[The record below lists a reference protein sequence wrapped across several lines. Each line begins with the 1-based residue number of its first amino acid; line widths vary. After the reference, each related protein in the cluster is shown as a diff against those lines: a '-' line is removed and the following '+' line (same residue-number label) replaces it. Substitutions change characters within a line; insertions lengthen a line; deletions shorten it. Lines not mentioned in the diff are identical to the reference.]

1 MGPLRA
7 CVLGMLIVF
16 LVGIPGTGARAAS
29 KPPAVEPAA
38 RLLEA
43 ARAAYDGGR
52 YARSAQYAERLLR
65 ARRLASAVQRHET
78 LNLLGQARTKLGEHR
93 QALEALGRAEH
104 LARREN
110 LRKGLALTYIYIG
123 DVYERMKQ
131 HPVALEYYSKGL
143 AQLRLPGDWREAR
156 LALMQIGDIHV
167 VAGNF
172 DEAQRAYEGA
182 LAYAEQAGDAGSV
195 AQSLDY
201 TGFFYRRIG
210 DAAKA
215 IGAHERALRYAARV
229 PAGVERARA
238 AARAYNHLGLSQQ
251 LAGAQAGSGAAAQA
265 LLRRAVQSEEKALR
279 YAREAQDRWRQ
290 GYVLRALSMLHR
302 QLGELD
308 PSTGE
313 KQLRHSAQY
322 AERALTLARGM
333 GNPEWEGLALHML
346 AVAQARSGDF
356 PAAAATMEQAL
367 AIWERIGDTYSR
379 GAGLR
384 LRGEEIAERR
394 GDAPGARDDYLLAL
408 EAFRGVEAR
417 DDIAQVHF
425 RLSGTLA
432 QQGSRAVA
440 IYFGKQAVS
449 TIQGMRDRLRNID
462 RESQQAFVAGK
473 ASIYRGVADL
483 LIEEGRL
490 PEAQQVLSMLKEE
503 EFFDFVRRDSRQ
515 DTRTTQASYTA
526 LEQEWHTRYQEIGG
540 RIAALGSELDA
551 LRQKARGGLSH
562 AERARYEDLR
572 KDLAVARQAF
582 ERFVAEFLRELATA
596 DAERNREVGGK
607 NLADLGALRGTL
619 ESLGHDAVTLHYL
632 MGERKLRIILTT
644 PAVQL
649 AREHPIPA
657 RELNRKIQRFR
668 QLLQDPRLDP
678 LGLAR
683 DLYDILIRPVAE
695 DLRQAKART
704 LMLSLDGALRYLP
717 FAALHDGARYLVEDF
732 QLVIYTEAAK
742 DKLKDAPQPE
752 WKLAGL
758 GVTRKIE
765 GFNRLPAV
773 KQELEGIV
781 RTAPDRGV
789 LPGEIHLDDAFTA
802 SRMRDALDRGYP
814 VLHIAS
820 HFVFSPGTES
830 DSFLLLGD
838 GTRLTLREIKDGDFD
853 FRNVDLITLSA
864 CETAIGGGKDANG
877 QEIEGFGALAQK
889 QGAKGVIATL
899 WPVADQST
907 GLLMQRLYRFRQQQ
921 GMTKAEGLREAQVA
935 FIRGAQLRPATSA
948 SQRAADREAVDAGP
962 DVPGRDPSR
971 PYAHPFYWAPFIL
984 MGNWL

>member
-1 MGPLRA
+1 
-7 CVLGMLIVF
+7 MLILF
-16 LVGIPGTGARAAS
+16 LVGIPATGAWAAS
-29 KPPAVEPAA
+29 KPPAVGSAA
-38 RLLEA
+38 WLLKA
-43 ARAAYDGGR
+43 GRDAYDEGR
-52 YARSAQYAERLLR
+52 YAQSAQYAERLLG
-65 ARRLASAVQRHET
+65 ARRPASAVQRHEA
-78 LNLLGQARTKLGEHR
+78 LNLLGQAQTKLGDHG
-93 QALEALGRAEH
+93 QALEALSRAEH
-104 LARREN
+104 LARRKN
-110 LRKGLALTYIYIG
+110 LHKGLALTYTFIG
-123 DVYERMKQ
+123 DAYERMKR
-131 HPVALEYYSKGL
+131 HPVALEYYRKGL

-167 VAGNF
+167 VAGDF
-172 DEAQRAYEGA
+172 DEAQRAYERG

-195 AQSLDY
+195 AQNLDY
-201 TGFFYRRIG
+201 IGFFYRSIG

-215 IGAHERALRYAARV
+215 ISAHERALQYAARV
-229 PAGVERARA
+229 PGRVGRARA

-251 LAGAQAGSGAAAQA
+251 LAAQAESGAAALA
-265 LLRRAVQSEEKALR
+265 LLRRAVESEERGLR
-279 YAREAQDRWRQ
+279 LAREAQDRWRQ

-313 KQLRHSAQY
+313 EQLRHSARY
-322 AERALTLARGM
+322 AERALTLAREM
-333 GNPEWEGLALHML
+333 SNPEWEGRALHML
-346 AVAQARSGDF
+346 AVAQARSGDCS
-356 PAAAATMEQAL
+356 AAAATMEQAL

-379 GAGLR
+379 GVGLR

-394 GDAPGARDDYLLAL
+394 GDAAGARDDYLLAL

-432 QQGSRAVA
+432 QQGNRAAA
-440 IYFGKQAVS
+440 IYFGKQAVN
-449 TIQGMRDRLRNID
+449 TIQGMRDRLRNLD
-462 RESQQAFVAGK
+462 RESQQAFVTGK

-490 PEAQQVLSMLKEE
+490 PEAQQVLLMLKEE

-526 LEQEWHTRYQEIGG
+526 QEQEWHDRYQEISG
-540 RIAALGSELDA
+540 RIAALGSEQDA
-551 LRQKARGGLSH
+551 LRRKARRGLSDV
-562 AERARYEDLR
+562 ERARYEDLR

-582 ERFVAEFLRELATA
+582 ERSVAEFLREMATA
-596 DAERNREVGGK
+596 DAERNREVGAK

-632 MGERKLRIILTT
+632 MGESKLRIILTT
-644 PAVQL
+644 RAVQL
-649 AREHPIPA
+649 AREHQITA

-683 DLYDILIRPVAE
+683 DLYDILIRPIAE
-695 DLRQAKART
+695 DLKQAKART

-732 QLVIYTEAAK
+732 QLAIYTEAAK
-742 DKLKDAPQPE
+742 DKLKDNPQPE

-758 GVTRKIE
+758 GLTRKIE
-765 GFNRLPAV
+765 GFSRLPAV

-781 RTAPDRGV
+781 RTAPDRGI
-789 LPGEIHLDDAFTA
+789 LPGEVHLDDAFTA

-877 QEIEGFGALAQK
+877 QEIEGFGALTQK

-907 GLLMQRLYRFRQQQ
+907 GLLMQRLYRFREQQ

-935 FIRGAQLRPATSA
+935 FIRGTQLRPATLDA
-948 SQRAADREAVDAGP
+948 EPGANREVADAGP